1 MAERF
6 SYLALEDDFKLVT
19 EWFGR
24 VPHEVTVSERPDRLI
39 YYYRGL
45 AKQALTADVEQSK
58 SPLVFVM
65 KPQNRRRTLWTD
77 GEVLFTPTPF
87 RRQFPALHRVCQSF
101 SEWLRSFDLIFG
113 QKSGAPSDWNYYLE
127 GGIRNSDA
135 ELFALPKAM
144 EALRQGQYFV
154 HYRDNQSRVETI
166 SKALR
171 LRGYD
176 VE

>member
-1 MAERF
+1 VGERF
-6 SYLALEDDFKLVT
+6 SYLALEDDFKLLT
-19 EWFGR
+19 AWFAE
-24 VPHEVTVSERPDRLI
+24 VPHEVTVNERSDRLI

-45 AKQALTADVEQSK
+45 AKQALTADAEQSK
-58 SPLVFVM
+58 SPLVFIM
-65 KPQNRRRTLWTD
+65 KPQKRRRTLWTD

-87 RRQFPALHRVCQSF
+87 RRQFPALHRTCQSF
-101 SEWLRSFDLIFG
+101 AGWLRSFDLVFG
-113 QKSGAPSDWNYYLE
+113 QKSGSPFAWNYYLE
-127 GGIRNSDA
+127 GGIQNSDA
-135 ELFALPKAM
+135 ELFALPRAM

-154 HYRDNQSRVETI
+154 HYRDSQARLETL